1 MEEPRFEI
9 KLSLT
14 EKEIELLRNSTSDLG
29 TIDRECVSLQLKIAN
44 AILDA
49 TEPPYSSPYL
59 FNQPPERP
67 RSAY

>member
-14 EKEIELLRNSTSDLG
+14 EKEIELF
-29 TIDRECVSLQLKIAN
+29 RECVSLQLKIAN
-44 AILDA
+44 AILNA